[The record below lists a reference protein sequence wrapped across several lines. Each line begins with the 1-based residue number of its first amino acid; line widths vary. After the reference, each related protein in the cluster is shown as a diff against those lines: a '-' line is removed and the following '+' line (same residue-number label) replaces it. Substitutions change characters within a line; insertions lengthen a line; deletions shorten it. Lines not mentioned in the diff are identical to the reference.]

1 MATQSHSTEKSYST
15 TDISKMPPTRAA
27 IEVVRTT
34 DGATVSIEPGDNST
48 YLRVKFT
55 DDMHPNAYA
64 LISDHRFIITRQSR
78 KEPGVSLFRT
88 VFR

>member
-1 MATQSHSTEKSYST
+1 MATQSHSTEETYST
-15 TDISKMPPTRAA
+15 TDISEMPPTRAA
-27 IEVVRTT
+27 IEVVRVT

-48 YLRVKFT
+48 ALRVTFT

-64 LISDHRFIITRQSR
+64 LISDHRFIITRESR
-78 KEPGVSLFRT
+78 EEPGVSFFRT